1 MEEPSI
7 VADQQQE
14 ETTRLVLTLAGID
27 GAFTV
32 LFLIF
37 PIIALGE
44 RAWMDRFML
53 LIVPYCGAMV
63 VTSIWFALRLRQIQA
78 KYAAAGR

>member
-1 MEEPSI
+1 MEEPAIIS
-7 VADQQQE
+7 DPQQE
-14 ETTRLVLTLAGID
+14 ETTRLVFTLAGID

-37 PIIALGE
+37 PLIALGE
-44 RAWMDRFML
+44 RGWMDRFLL
-53 LIVPYCGAMV
+53 LIVPYCVAMV
-63 VTSIWFALRLRQIQA
+63 LTSVWFALRLRQIQT

>member
-1 MEEPSI
+1 MEEQKI
-7 VADQQQE
+7 VADRKQE

-37 PIIALGE
+37 PLIALGE
-44 RAWMDRFML
+44 RAWTEKILL

-63 VTSIWFALRLRQIQA
+63 ITSVWFALRLRQIQA
-78 KYAAAGR
+78 RSG